1 MEWDAGFLARSPM
14 FEPLRS
20 HAGAF
25 GADWP
30 RLADLQRLLD
40 QRNPPPRNTG
50 GMPLR
55 VVPQGRRPVAF
66 EDGYEPRLYLRGE
79 LQVRERS
86 WHDLFNVLVWLA
98 FPLAKAALNARH
110 YAALEAQCA
119 PEGGAGIGAAWS
131 RGPFL
136 GDATVEPIIGA
147 SHRRSSRAAGGQI
160 PEGPSSAP
168 RRAPLG
174 MRPQRRA
181 SHAGNEALVPSR
193 AIESA
198 GVPKVETG
206 TPPRGRARRANR
218 GPAQD
223 ALTLFDE
230 GGVIVASSEDELLA
244 RLRDWRWKDLFWD
257 NRARLAAQ
265 MRFHLFGHAV
275 YENALRPFLGITSRG
290 ILLKVEPDVLEAPL
304 PEQLAAL
311 DARIARRLGDARGVL
326 VTRDLAVV
334 PVLGVPGWHAGNDVE
349 SFYDNTDYFRPGRR
363 AADA

>member
-14 FEPLRS
+14 FEPLRA
-20 HAGAF
+20 HAGRF
-25 GADWP
+25 GAGWP

-40 QRNPPPRNTG
+40 QRDPPPRNAG
-50 GMPLR
+50 GTPLR

-66 EDGYEPRLYLRGE
+66 EYGYEPRLYLRGE
-79 LQVRERS
+79 LQVREGS

-98 FPLAKAALNARH
+98 FPLAKAALNERH
-110 YAALEAQCA
+110 YLALREQRA
-119 PEGGAGIGAAWS
+119 PEGGAG
-131 RGPFL
+131 
-136 GDATVEPIIGA
+136 
-147 SHRRSSRAAGGQI
+147 
-160 PEGPSSAP
+160 
-168 RRAPLG
+168 APLG

-193 AIESA
+193 VVESV
-198 GVPKVETG
+198 GLPKVETG
-206 TPPRGRARRANR
+206 TPHAGAARRANR

-244 RLRDWRWKDLFWD
+244 CLRDWRWKDLFWRK
-257 NRARLAAQ
+257 RAQLSAQ

-275 YENALRPFLGITSRG
+275 YEKALSPFLGITSRG
-290 ILLKVEPDVLEAPL
+290 ILLKVGQDLLAAPL

-311 DARIARRLGDARGVL
+311 DARIAQYLGDERRVVA
-326 VTRDLAVV
+326 TRELAVV
-334 PVLGVPGWHAGNDVE
+334 PVLGVPGWHAGNNVE
-349 SFYDNTDYFRPGRR
+349 SFYDDTDYFRPARR